1 MWRPIKRPDFQ
12 VNPVVRSAAVATC
25 IVVYA
30 LLVHHVNASG
40 QVSALGAI
48 LALLP
53 IAATGLALMRNASTR
68 GSGVLVLLVAGLVA
82 WRAWPQLERHAALL
96 FWLQDVGLML
106 FLLLGFGRTL
116 RAGCKPLCVHFAEMM
131 HGPLSPP
138 HAAYARQ
145 ATLAWTLF
153 FAAMAIV
160 SSLLFFLAPLAVW
173 SAFANFLT
181 LPLVALMF
189 VAEFLVR
196 RRVLAETRGSP
207 LDALRAYLDKSAR
220 AD

>member
-1 MWRPIKRPDFQ
+1 MWRPIKLPDFRF
-12 VNPVVRSAAVATC
+12 NPAVRSLAVAAC
-25 IVVYA
+25 IVGYA
-30 LLVHHVNASG
+30 LLVHHVNATG
-40 QVSALGAI
+40 QVSALGAV

-53 IAATGLALMRNASTR
+53 VAALGVTLLRNPTSRNA
-68 GSGVLVLLVAGLVA
+68 GLMLVLVAGFIA
-82 WRAWPQLERHAALL
+82 WRAWPQLERHSALL

-116 RAGCKPLCVHFAEMM
+116 RPGHKPMCVEFAEMM
-131 HGPLSPP
+131 HGPLSPA

-145 ATLAWTLF
+145 ATLAWALF

-160 SSLLFFLAPLAVW
+160 SSLLFFLTPLAVW

-196 RRVLAETRGSP
+196 RRVLNEAQGSP
-207 LDALRAYLDKSAR
+207 LDAVRAYLNRSAG